1 MVFCVFIYS
10 SNQCMN
16 EFEFFVG
23 FFCVISLVC
32 IQNTLMATNFKILK
46 YITKIFKVSI
56 LCIFNARQG
65 TIPKN
70 SVENLDSM
78 N

>member
-1 MVFCVFIYS
+1 M
-10 SNQCMN
+10 
-16 EFEFFVG
+16 
-23 FFCVISLVC
+23 
-32 IQNTLMATNFKILK
+32 TTDFKILK

-56 LCIFNARQG
+56 KYIFNAQKG
-65 TIPKN
+65 TTPKN